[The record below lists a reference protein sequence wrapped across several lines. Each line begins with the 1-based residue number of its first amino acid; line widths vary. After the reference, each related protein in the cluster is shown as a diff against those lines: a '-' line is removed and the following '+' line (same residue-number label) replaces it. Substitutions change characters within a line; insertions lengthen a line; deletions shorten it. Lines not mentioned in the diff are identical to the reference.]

1 MSCGV
6 FGKNGTGNNGTDK
19 NGTGYNGTNEKVGK
33 SVTFSKLGF
42 GVWELEI
49 GNFIGLGIGV

>member
-1 MSCGV
+1 VEC
-6 FGKNGTGNNGTDK
+6 
-19 NGTGYNGTNEKVGK
+19 
-33 SVTFSKLGF
+33 SVKTAQVIMAQIKTAQVIMAQMFSKLGF